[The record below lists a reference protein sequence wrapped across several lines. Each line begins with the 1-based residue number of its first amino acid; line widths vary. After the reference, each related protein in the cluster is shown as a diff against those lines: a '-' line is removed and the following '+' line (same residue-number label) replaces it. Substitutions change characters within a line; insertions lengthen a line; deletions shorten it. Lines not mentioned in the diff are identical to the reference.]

1 MPKIIVVA
9 AALAF
14 GVSAAMAQTMSAAD
28 SALKDSLSM
37 DQQRQIG
44 EIITN
49 DPTAPLTHINFS
61 LSVDSVVPAEI
72 ELRRLPPAA
81 EELAPQFKGHSYI
94 VVEEQIALA
103 DPRTRKIVTVIPRW
117 RSQEADTATKRGRT
131 GSGERDTR

>member
-28 SALKDSLSM
+28 YALKDSLSM

-61 LSVDSVVPAEI
+61 LSVD
-72 ELRRLPPAA
+72 
-81 EELAPQFKGHSYI
+81 
-94 VVEEQIALA
+94 
-103 DPRTRKIVTVIPRW
+103 
-117 RSQEADTATKRGRT
+117 
-131 GSGERDTR
+131 GERDRLAQVGLDRLSEGG